1 MNRFVIYRPAM
12 GGRLGDHSLTL
23 TADAATHTHTKRP
36 SSLSLGIGAPANK
49 CAMGVGCQE
58 GETNKSK
65 GGRTRAAASNFWFPW
80 ISFFDGSNDDEE
92 IRKEDDCVPGD
103 WETIGDSYLD
113 DLTPSSRALLLN
125 DSVDEPLLLAFRV
138 G

>member
-1 MNRFVIYRPAM
+1 M
-12 GGRLGDHSLTL
+12 D
-23 TADAATHTHTKRP
+23 
-36 SSLSLGIGAPANK
+36 
-49 CAMGVGCQE
+49 
-58 GETNKSK
+58 
-65 GGRTRAAASNFWFPW
+65 
-80 ISFFDGSNDDEE
+80 FFFGSNDDEE
-92 IRKEDDCVPGD
+92 KRKEDDCVPGD

>member
-1 MNRFVIYRPAM
+1 M
-12 GGRLGDHSLTL
+12 LL
-23 TADAATHTHTKRP
+23 HTHTPKGP
-36 SSLSLGIGAPANK
+36 ALFLSGSELPANK

-80 ISFFDGSNDDEE
+80 ISFLV
-92 IRKEDDCVPGD
+92 RMMMKKKEDDCVPGD

-113 DLTPSSRALLLN
+113 DLTPASRALLLN